1 MHDLAPGSQ
10 FASDVRAG
18 LTQPEQKTLG
28 CRYLYDDMGWA
39 LREAIALLPEYGL
52 TRADARI
59 IEAHADDLLDCLPS
73 PLTIAEL
80 GSGSVATT
88 RTIPEA
94 VRKRQNAVYYP
105 IDVPATAL
113 ARCARELGP
122 LAAVHPLEMS
132 FQLLDH
138 RPPSSRRPG
147 LPPGKPQSEL
157 NVVQAAIGKQIPGDL
172 DLHASLIPLQ
182 ERMVGDVR
190 QGLVLLMAAV
200 GAVLLVLCVNLA
212 NLGLA
217 RRRTRPRFGHSHR
230 PRRQPRA
237 PAGPIDRGE
246 HYPGVG
252 RWSARRPPGLLGI
265 SRAAGRRAP
274 RSAAFERS
282 PYRCP
287 RAALRPR
294 GLALHRPHFWRPSRL
309 AQPALGPRGNPQV
322 GRTRRHGGPRRIAR
336 AQPPGRA
343 RSRSQSEEPTS

>member
-88 RTIPEA
+88 RTILKA

-132 FQLLDH
+132 FLD
-138 RPPSSRRPG
+138 G
-147 LPPGKPQSEL
+147 LR
-157 NVVQAAIGKQIPGDL
+157 NI
-172 DLHASLIPLQ
+172 
-182 ERMVGDVR
+182 
-190 QGLVLLMAAV
+190 
-200 GAVLLVLCVNLA
+200 
-212 NLGLA
+212 
-217 RRRTRPRFGHSHR
+217 
-230 PRRQPRA
+230 
-237 PAGPIDRGE
+237 
-246 HYPGVG
+246 
-252 RWSARRPPGLLGI
+252 
-265 SRAAGRRAP
+265 AGRRAP
-274 RSAAFERS
+274 GERLLVLFPGSSIGNFEPEAAIHFVDSIRRRLAPGDALLLGTDLVKPTAQLLDAYDDPTGVTAAFNLNLLGRINRELDGDFD
-282 PYRCP
+282 
-287 RAALRPR
+287 LRQFAHVIR
-294 GLALHRPHFWRPSRL
+294 YHEE
-309 AQPALGPRGNPQV
+309 AQ
-322 GRTRRHGGPRRIAR
+322 RIEMHL
-336 AQPPGRA
+336 
-343 RSRSQSEEPTS
+343 RSRVYQIVSIRKADLIVDFAAGETICTEACHKFYLEQVETMADAAGFRLQQQWVDEEWGFAENLLICP